1 MASFL
6 LSECLE
12 KIFLNLLEYPSVNI
26 RIYTSTKDL
35 YSCTLVSRHWCR
47 ISTPFLYEYPFHHF
61 RHLSYP
67 NITYFKLIRTLLSCI
82 PKSEIEQIILSNF
95 SIKQKLYYKPKSS
108 DISTTFNYT
117 TFIRGLIFSDLSEPL
132 LFFYRKIWLPPYIPD
147 NNNIKNDQFSKI
159 SIPIM
164 NHLVNFLCKHCNNLR
179 TLEFPFRVQNNKLF
193 NSTIEL
199 LTNKDC
205 VEKSKLSDLKELFYI
220 NRSNEITLS
229 TKDFYSTLSSNI
241 SKLDLLYNEG
251 INSLEKVNS
260 LSQFISLQKNLR
272 HIILSEPKYG
282 SMLYN
287 IEHYNIIFNS
297 LTTQIESLKALE
309 FKYLSF
315 SGIDEM
321 ALNSLCSLKNIK
333 ELKLYNCRKIDNN
346 LNAWAKN
353 LTILEDFEYV
363 AYYYASISEDFLDQI
378 IKSSST
384 TLTKFAIKFKRSD
397 NQQLIFQQI
406 PLYLNLLTYL
416 VLPKVCPDELISI
429 FKSCTKL
436 IYISVKLSESIDL
449 SWGEN
454 FKNLGKFI
462 PKNLQ
467 RIHFKDID
475 KEYMFNSNALR
486 LFLKDC
492 KYNDGKL
499 KYLRIKGKL
508 ILSQDYFDVASE
520 FGIKLINKRKL
531 Y

>member
-95 SIKQKLYYKPKSS
+95 TIIQKLYYKPKPS

-117 TFIRGLIFSDLSEPL
+117 IFIRGLIFSENLSEPL
-132 LFFYRKIWLPPYIPD
+132 LFFYRKIWLPSYIPD
-147 NNNIKNDQFSKI
+147 SNNIKNDQFSKI

-164 NHLVNFLCKHCNNLR
+164 NHLVNFLCRHCNNLR
-179 TLEFPFRVQNNKLF
+179 TLEFPFRVQNNELF

-205 VEKSKLSDLKELFYI
+205 KGKSKLSDLKELFYI

-229 TKDFYSTLSSNI
+229 TKDFYSTLSANI

-251 INSLEKVNS
+251 INSLEKANS

-272 HIILSEPKYG
+272 HIILSEYKYG

-287 IEHYNIIFNS
+287 IEHYNVIFNS

-321 ALNSLCSLKNIK
+321 SLNSLCSLKNIK
-333 ELKLYNCRKIDNN
+333 ELKLYNCRKIDDN

-353 LTILEDFEYV
+353 LSMLEVFEFI
-363 AYYYASISEDFLDQI
+363 AYYYASISEDFLEQV

-384 TLTKFAIKFKRSD
+384 TLTRLVIKFKRVD
-397 NQQLIFQQI
+397 NQQSIFHQI
-406 PLYLNLLTYL
+406 PLLNSLTYL
-416 VLPKVCPDELISI
+416 VLPKIYPDELISI
-429 FKSCTKL
+429 FKSCVKL
-436 IYISVKLSESIDL
+436 VYISVTLSDSDDI
-449 SWGEN
+449 SWEN
-454 FKNLGKFI
+454 NFENLGKLI

-467 RIHFKDID
+467 TIHFKDID
-475 KEYMFNSNALR
+475 KEDMFTSNALR
-486 LFLKDC
+486 LLFKGC
-492 KYNDGKL
+492 KYNNGRL
-499 KYLRIKGKL
+499 NYLRVKGKFL
-508 ILSQDYFDVASE
+508 LSQDYFDVASE
-520 FGIKLINKRKL
+520 FDINLVNKRKL